1 MKVDITS
8 FQAVAATLAIEGE
21 VRDLA
26 PTRVSTQTETDT
38 EIAAF
43 IEKVTAAS
51 IAEIDRL
58 MSELQDAKNYLLSE
72 RERIERETVRYANL
86 TLMASATTKIIS
98 DAVSQWHPASSQQNT
113 SEVSAAPTDDDIHRS
128 QWDTSDLG
136 QETDATE
143 GTPTVNRLR

>member
-8 FQAVAATLAIEGE
+8 FQAEAASLAVEGE
-21 VRDLA
+21 VCDLA

-43 IEKVTAAS
+43 IEKVTAMS
-51 IAEIDRL
+51 VAEIDRL
-58 MSELQDAKNYLLSE
+58 MAELQDAKNYLLSE

-98 DAVSQWHPASSQQNT
+98 DAVSQWHPASNQQYT
-113 SEVSAAPTDDDIHRS
+113 SEVSAASTDDDIHRS
-128 QWDTSDLG
+128 QWATSDLG
-136 QETDATE
+136 QETDATG

>member
-1 MKVDITS
+1 MKVDITN
-8 FQAVAATLAIEGE
+8 FQAEAASVAVEGE
-21 VRDLA
+21 VCDLA

-43 IEKVTAAS
+43 IEKVRAMS
-51 IAEIDRL
+51 VAEIDRL
-58 MSELQDAKNYLLSE
+58 MAELQDAKNYLLSE

-128 QWDTSDLG
+128 QWDTSELG
-136 QETDATE
+136 QETDAK
-143 GTPTVNRLR
+143 PTHAKL

>member
-8 FQAVAATLAIEGE
+8 FQAEAASLAVEGE
-21 VRDLA
+21 VCDLA

-98 DAVSQWHPASSQQNT
+98 DAVSQWHPASNQQNT
-113 SEVSAAPTDDDIHRS
+113 SEVSAASTDDDIHRS
-128 QWDTSDLG
+128 QWDTSELG
-136 QETDATE
+136 QETDATD
-143 GTPTVNRLR
+143 GTPTHAKL